1 AQAQIKIVRAQIQQ
15 TSAALDAASVNL
27 KYSRILS
34 PVDGIVISRNV
45 DVGQTVAASFQT
57 PTLFTI
63 AQDLTKMQI
72 NTNVDEADIGKME
85 AGQNATFTVDAY
97 PELTF
102 HGKVSVVRNAPIT
115 VSNVVTYDTVITVDN
130 ADLKLKP
137 GMTANVLI
145 ETATATGVLRVPNAA
160 LRFKPTLNTKNGA
173 KINMPKAV
181 KGSGVW
187 ILEEKKLK
195 QVKITTGISDGN
207 YTEVKEGG
215 LSEGQQI
222 ITDDAAGGKKKT
234 GSAAGP
240 PPFIR

>member
-1 AQAQIKIVRAQIQQ
+1 
-15 TSAALDAASVNL
+15 
-27 KYSRILS
+27 
-34 PVDGIVISRNV
+34 
-45 DVGQTVAASFQT
+45 
-57 PTLFTI
+57 
-63 AQDLTKMQI
+63 
-72 NTNVDEADIGKME
+72 DEADIGKMSV
-85 AGQNATFTVDAY
+85 GQNVTFTVDAY
-97 PELTF
+97 PELIF

-173 KINMPKAV
+173 KNNMPKAV

-195 QVKITTGISDGN
+195 QIKITTGISDGN